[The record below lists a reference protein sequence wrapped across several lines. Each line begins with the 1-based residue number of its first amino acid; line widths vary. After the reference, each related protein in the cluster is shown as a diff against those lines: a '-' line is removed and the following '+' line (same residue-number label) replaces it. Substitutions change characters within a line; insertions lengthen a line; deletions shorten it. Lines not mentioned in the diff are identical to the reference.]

1 VFKKRKKNKKKSTFR
16 EYTEAIVVALLLA
29 FFVRAFI
36 VQAFKIPSGSME
48 NSLLIGDHI
57 LVSKISYWFRSPERG
72 DMLVFR
78 FPLDEKRDFIKRV
91 VGMPGEKIMIR
102 DGKVYVNCNS
112 LSYKTDC
119 SPLEEPYVV
128 FKPHGY
134 PESHGKSW
142 GPVTIP
148 DDHLFVLGDNRNNS
162 QDGRY
167 WGLLKIGEFTNYMP
181 VRLGTL
187 KFSVPFPCSIWNAP
201 CWDYKIRGV
210 AFLVYWSWDGKAG
223 SPRWNR
229 IGKVL
234 N

>member
-1 VFKKRKKNKKKSTFR
+1 MFKKTKKNKKKSTFR
-16 EYTEAIVVALLLA
+16 EYAEAIVVALLLA
-29 FFVRAFI
+29 FFVRAFV

-57 LVSKISYWFRSPERG
+57 LVSKISYWFRSPEWG
-72 DMLVFR
+72 YMLVFR

-91 VGMPGEKIMIR
+91 VGLPAEKGMIR

-119 SPLEEPYVV
+119 SPLEESYVV
-128 FKPHGY
+128 FKPNGY

-142 GPVTIP
+142 GPVRIP
-148 DDHLFVLGDNRNNS
+148 KEHLFVLGDNRNNS

-167 WGLLKIGEFTNYMP
+167 WGLLKIGEFTNSIP
-181 VRLGTL
+181 VRLGTF
-187 KFSVPFPCSIWNAP
+187 KFSIPFPCSIWKTP

-210 AFLVYWSWDGKAG
+210 AFLVYWSWNGKVG

>member
-1 VFKKRKKNKKKSTFR
+1 VFKKTKKNKKKSTFR
-16 EYTEAIVVALLLA
+16 EYAEAIVVALLLA
-29 FFVRAFI
+29 FFVRAFV

-91 VGMPGEKIMIR
+91 VGLPGEEIMIR

-119 SPLEEPYVV
+119 SPLEESYVV
-128 FKPHGY
+128 FKPNGY

-148 DDHLFVLGDNRNNS
+148 KEHLFVLGDNRNNS

-167 WGLLKIGEFTNYMP
+167 WGLLKIGEFTNSMP
-181 VRLGTL
+181 VRLGTF
-187 KFSVPFPCSIWNAP
+187 KFSIPFPCSIWKTP

-210 AFLVYWSWDGKAG
+210 AFLVYWSWNGKVG